1 MGESY
6 RACALCDHGHVGNCT
21 RLRSTFEHARNCTR
35 LRSTFEHARRVGGP
49 CGPEA
54 LFLTFKGL
62 NS

>member
-6 RACALCDHGHVGNCT
+6 RACALCDHGHAG
-21 RLRSTFEHARNCTR
+21 NCTR